1 MLADKKRSTIIGSNK
16 HSIRLIVLQK
26 VVNMAS
32 GRSSCWKGSARGT
45 SCQIGLIPHFIYPK
59 NQSIMTNLQD
69 LTEHMLKDLYSA
81 EDQMLAA
88 YKEMADNADSTKLQ
102 TYFKEHIE
110 ATKQHKEMVAE
121 CCKELGISPEG
132 ETCDAMA
139 GLVKEAKGFIK
150 DHNLKPDVRDA
161 GMIAQAQRIEH
172 YEITGYGTL
181 KRFAKELGLKSI
193 ESKLNEILDQ
203 EYAQDDRL
211 TDLAEDRLNQEA
223 KA

>member
-1 MLADKKRSTIIGSNK
+1 
-16 HSIRLIVLQK
+16 
-26 VVNMAS
+26 
-32 GRSSCWKGSARGT
+32 
-45 SCQIGLIPHFIYPK
+45 
-59 NQSIMTNLQD
+59 MTNLKD

-88 YKEMADNADSTKLQ
+88 YKEMADNADSSTLQ
-102 TYFKEHIE
+102 KYFKEHME
-110 ATKQHKEMVAE
+110 TTKRHKELVAD
-121 CCKELGISPEG
+121 CCQELGISPEG
-132 ETCDAMA
+132 ETCEAMA

-150 DHNLKPDVRDA
+150 DHDLQPDVRDA

-181 KRFAKELGLKSI
+181 KRFAKELGHDKI
-193 ESKLNEILDQ
+193 VSKLDEILDQ

-211 TDLAEDRLNQEA
+211 TNLAEDRLNQQA